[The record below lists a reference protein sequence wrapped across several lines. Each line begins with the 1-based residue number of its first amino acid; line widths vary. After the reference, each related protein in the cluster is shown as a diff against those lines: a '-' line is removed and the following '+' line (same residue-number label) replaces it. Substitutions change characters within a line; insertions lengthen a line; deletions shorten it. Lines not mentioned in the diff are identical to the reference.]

1 METSQK
7 SAMFFLSKIIERLLA
22 FKKTAKQYD
31 PMFGFD
37 PAVFFDPAVEPVYK
51 EEALPVPGSVVEPVD
66 EEEALPGPAKKQR
79 VGQKD
84 NVDDESTQLH
94 KDNVDDES
102 TQLQKDNVD
111 DEWFRAALRTTWMM
125 SGRWLCW

>member
-1 METSQK
+1 MFHCMETSQK

-22 FKKTAKQYD
+22 FKKTAKRYD
-31 PMFGFD
+31 PVFGFD
-37 PAVFFDPAVEPVYK
+37 PAVFVVVEPVDK
-51 EEALPVPGSVVEPVD
+51 EEALPVPGRVVEPVD

-94 KDNVDDES
+94 KDNVDDE
-102 TQLQKDNVD
+102 
-111 DEWFRAALRTTWMM
+111 
-125 SGRWLCW
+125 